1 MTALRK
7 SPAPERFAL
16 RVDKGCFRVADT
28 TTAARLRQRSYSV
41 GDLVFA
47 ELKKPRN
54 PKFHRLAHQLGIL
67 CAENLDAFT
76 GMDPH
81 KVLKRLQV
89 ESGVGCEEIACLL
102 PSGGGSYVA
111 RIPQSLSFESMDEG
125 QFREVMRGLCRHL
138 AAAYWPKCT
147 AEQIESM
154 AGCMVQEAA

>member
-1 MTALRK
+1 MNALRK
-7 SPAPERFAL
+7 TAAPERFAL
-16 RVDKGCFRVADT
+16 RVVKGGFQVADT
-28 TTAARLRQRSYSV
+28 TTSARLRQRSYHV

-54 PKFHRLAHQLGIL
+54 PKFHRLAHQLGTL

-89 ESGVGCEEIACLL
+89 ESGIACEEIACQL
-102 PSGGGSYVA
+102 PNGLGNYLA
-111 RIPQSLSFESMDEG
+111 RLPQSLSFESMDEG

-138 AAAYWPKCT
+138 AATYWPTCT
-147 AEQIESM
+147 PEQIESL